1 MSVQKFKKALT
12 LFFTAALFLCGVNQ
26 INIGYAY
33 GAVKTGVVTGSAVNV
48 RSGPGTG
55 YSKIGSVNKGTT
67 VEVLETKNSW
77 HKIKLSKISS
87 GWVVGAYLAVSDK
100 KSTGGTSPKPG
111 PVPNYSKTVSVI
123 KPNTNVRSGPG
134 TTYSKVARVNQS
146 QLFGVIKES
155 GGWYNISLGSGKTG
169 WIAGWLVTV
178 KTQNK
183 PVTRSDP
190 GTKTAPGTFLV
201 VKGSNVNVRSGAGTS
216 FSVIMKV
223 KAGDRFSVIKK
234 SGDWY
239 MVILPGNKQGWII
252 GTYAVVSS
260 ADSPSRNDPNP
271 PTPPASDPNPP
282 APPVSDP
289 NPPTPPD
296 INPNLP
302 SPPTNNNTKP
312 VQKLTGVELSLQ
324 DSGKELLVIKS
335 EGAIKYSLQSLH
347 DPTRL
352 VIDIDSSDVNGLQD
366 FTPDGTMAAEVRVA
380 QYSLAPMVVRVVIDL
395 NEPVSYLATL
405 SEDNKTLTVSLSE
418 PSIEGKVIVIDAG
431 HGGYDPGAIGITGLE
446 EKGFNLETALL
457 LKDKLSALGAQVVL
471 TRESDSFISLT
482 ERVTVANKIYA
493 DAFVAVHA
501 NSSDRNYS
509 AKGTAT
515 YFYAPSSNPELY
527 AQLQQ
532 RQTLAKT
539 VQDRL
544 VSSAGTRDCGVL
556 QDNFAVL
563 RETTMPSI
571 LIESAFLSNRDDEA
585 LLKDSQFRD
594 KIAQGIADG
603 LVEYFSKQQ

>member
-1 MSVQKFKKALT
+1 MSVKKFKKALT

-33 GAVKTGVVTGSAVNV
+33 GAVKTGMVTGSTVNV

-87 GWVVGAYLAVSDK
+87 GWVVGTYLAVSDK
-100 KSTGGTSPKPG
+100 KSTGGTSPKLG
-111 PVPNYSKTVSVI
+111 SVPNYSKTVSVI
-123 KPNTNVRSGPG
+123 KPNINVRSGPG
-134 TTYSKVARVNQS
+134 TNYSKVASINKGQ
-146 QLFGVIKES
+146 QFGVIKES

-183 PVTRSDP
+183 PVASSDT

-201 VKGSNVNVRSGAGTS
+201 VKGSIVNVRSGAGTG
-216 FSVIMKV
+216 FSVITKV
-223 KAGDRFSVIKK
+223 KAGDRFSAIKK
-234 SGDWY
+234 SGEWY
-239 MVILPGNKQGWII
+239 LVKLPGNKQGWII
-252 GTYAVVSS
+252 GSYAVVSS
-260 ADSPSRNDPNP
+260 ADAPSRNDPEPPRPPVVNPKPPAPPSGDPKP
-271 PTPPASDPNPP
+271 PTPPENNPNPP
-282 APPVSDP
+282 
-289 NPPTPPD
+289 
-296 INPNLP
+296 
-302 SPPTNNNTKP
+302 SPPPNNNPQP
-312 VQKLTGVELSLQ
+312 VQKLTDIELFLE
-324 DSGKELLVIKS
+324 DSSKETLVIRS
-335 EGAIKYSLQSLH
+335 EGAIKYSIQSLN

-352 VIDIDSSDVNGLQD
+352 VIDLDSSDVNGLQD

-380 QYSLAPMVVRVVIDL
+380 QYSLTPMVVRVVIDL
-395 NEPVSYLATL
+395 NEQVSYLPTL
-405 SEDNKTLTVSLSE
+405 SEDNKILTVSLSE

-515 YFYAPSSNPELY
+515 YFYAPSSNPGLY

-532 RQTLAKT
+532 RKTLAKT

-556 QDNFAVL
+556 QANFAVL
-563 RETTMPSI
+563 RETAMPSI
-571 LIESAFLSNRDDEA
+571 LVESAFLSNRDDEA
-585 LLKDSQFRD
+585 LLKDTQFRD
-594 KIAQGIADG
+594 KVAQGIADG
-603 LVEYFSKQQ
+603 LVEYFFNP

>member
-1 MSVQKFKKALT
+1 LSVKKFKKALI
-12 LFFTAALFLCGVNQ
+12 LFFAAALFLCGVNQ
-26 INIGYAY
+26 INIGYAH
-33 GAVKTGVVTGSAVNV
+33 GAVKTGVVTGSTVNV

-77 HKIKLSKISS
+77 HKIKLPKISS
-87 GWVVGAYLAVSDK
+87 GWVVGTYLAVSDK
-100 KSTGGTSPKPG
+100 KSTGGTSPNPG

-123 KPNTNVRSGPG
+123 KPNINVRSGPG
-134 TTYSKVARVNQS
+134 TNYSKVASINKGQ
-146 QLFGVIKES
+146 QFGVIKES

-183 PVTRSDP
+183 PVASSETE
-190 GTKTAPGTFLV
+190 TKTAPGTFLV
-201 VKGSNVNVRSGAGTS
+201 VKGSIVNVRSGAGTG
-216 FSVIMKV
+216 FGVIMKV

-234 SGDWY
+234 SGEWY
-239 MVILPGNKQGWII
+239 LVILPGNKQGWII
-252 GTYAVVSS
+252 GTYVVVSS
-260 ADSPSRNDPNP
+260 ADAPSRNDPNP
-271 PTPPASDPNPP
+271 PT
-282 APPVSDP
+282 PPVSDP

-302 SPPTNNNTKP
+302 SPPTNNNTNP
-312 VQKLTGVELSLQ
+312 VQKLTDVELSLE
-324 DSGKELLVIKS
+324 DSGKEILVIKS

-352 VIDIDSSDVNGLQD
+352 VIDLDSSDVNGLQD
-366 FTPDGTMAAEVRVA
+366 FTPDGTMAAKVRVA
-380 QYSLAPMVVRVVIDL
+380 QYSLTPMVVRVVIDL
-395 NEPVSYLATL
+395 NEQVSYLPTL

-457 LKDKLSALGAQVVL
+457 LKDKLDAVGAKVVL
-471 TRESDSFISLT
+471 TRDADSFLSLT
-482 ERVTVANKIYA
+482 ERVAVANKINA
-493 DAFVAVHA
+493 DAFVAIHA
-501 NSSDRNYS
+501 NSSDNNYS

-515 YFYAPSSNPELY
+515 YFYAPSSNSGLY

-532 RQTLAKT
+532 RKTLAKT

-544 VSSAGTRDCGVL
+544 VSSAGTMDCGVL
-556 QDNFAVL
+556 QANFAVL

-571 LIESAFLSNRDDEA
+571 LVESAFLSNRDDEA

-603 LVEYFSKQQ
+603 LIEYFSK

>member
-1 MSVQKFKKALT
+1 MKKFTKGLI

-33 GAVKTGVVTGSAVNV
+33 GAVKTGMVTGSTVNV

-87 GWVVGAYLAVSDK
+87 GWVVGTYLAVSDK
-100 KSTGGTSPKPG
+100 KSTGGTSPKLG

-123 KPNTNVRSGPG
+123 KPNINVRSGPG
-134 TTYSKVARVNQS
+134 TNYSKVASINKGQ
-146 QLFGVIKES
+146 QFGVIKES

-183 PVTRSDP
+183 PVASSDT
-190 GTKTAPGTFLV
+190 GTKTAPGTFLI
-201 VKGSNVNVRSGAGTS
+201 VKGSIVNVRSGAGTG
-216 FSVIMKV
+216 FSVITKV
-223 KAGDRFSVIKK
+223 KAGDRFSVIKN
-234 SGDWY
+234 SGEWY
-239 MVILPGNKQGWII
+239 LVKLPGNKQGWII
-252 GTYAVVSS
+252 GSYAVVSS
-260 ADSPSRNDPNP
+260 ADAPSRNDPEPPRPPVVNPKPPAPPSGDPKP
-271 PTPPASDPNPP
+271 PTPPENNPNPP
-282 APPVSDP
+282 
-289 NPPTPPD
+289 
-296 INPNLP
+296 
-302 SPPTNNNTKP
+302 SPPPNNNPQP
-312 VQKLTGVELSLQ
+312 VQKLTDIELFLE
-324 DSGKELLVIKS
+324 DSSKETLVIRS
-335 EGAIKYSLQSLH
+335 EGAIKYSIQSLN

-352 VIDIDSSDVNGLQD
+352 VIDLDSSEVNGLHD
-366 FTPDGTMAAEVRVA
+366 FTPDGTLAAEVRVA
-380 QYSLAPMVVRVVIDL
+380 QYSLTPMVVRVVIDL
-395 NEPVSYLATL
+395 NKPVSYLPTL
-405 SEDNKTLTVSLSE
+405 SEDNRTLTVSLSE

-457 LKDKLSALGAQVVL
+457 LKDKLDAVGAKVVL
-471 TRESDSFISLT
+471 TRDADSFLSLT
-482 ERVTVANKIYA
+482 ERVAVANKIYA
-493 DAFVAVHA
+493 DAFVAIHA
-501 NSSDRNYS
+501 NSSDNNYS

-515 YFYAPSSNPELY
+515 YFYASSSNPGLY

-532 RQTLAKT
+532 RKTLAKT

-556 QDNFAVL
+556 QANFMVL
-563 RETTMPSI
+563 RETAMPSI
-571 LIESAFLSNRDDEA
+571 LVESAFLSNRDDEA
-585 LLKDSQFRD
+585 LLKDTQFRD
-594 KIAQGIADG
+594 KVAQGIADG
-603 LVEYFSKQQ
+603 LVEYFFNP